1 MRRLLILLALTTGAV
16 VAGAGC
22 NGRGTVAYT
31 ASGGYYSQPSLAYV
45 APGVYVV
52 EDYGAPVFYSNNRY
66 WRYDNGRWYRS
77 RYYDRGYTYWARP
90 PRAVLSID
98 RPYAYVRYR
107 SPTRYRAT
115 RDTYREPGGV
125 RVRDHRTPRYRSPYY
140 R

>member
-1 MRRLLILLALTTGAV
+1 MRRLLILLALTAGAV

-22 NGRGTVAYT
+22 SGRGTVAYT
-31 ASGGYYSQPSLAYV
+31 SSGYYSQPSLAYV

-52 EDYGAPVFYSNNRY
+52 EDYGEPVFYSNNLY
-66 WRYDNGRWYRS
+66 WRYDNGRWFRS
-77 RYYDRGYTYWARP
+77 RHYDRGWTYWARP
-90 PRAVLSID
+90 PRAVMSID

-125 RVRDHRTPRYRSPYY
+125 RVRDHRTRSPYY